1 MKKNIFIIG
10 LALSTLASATPLE
23 NYLKSLKKEV
33 KAENPTFKDFSVA
46 RGKEIF
52 FSKHIGKK
60 GKEVSCV
67 SCHTTNIRDIGEN
80 LFTGKT
86 IKALSPA
93 VNPKRLSN
101 LKKMKKWLRR
111 NFKDVYKREG
121 TPLEKGDVLVFIQS
135 Q

>member
-1 MKKNIFIIG
+1 MKKNLFIIAV
-10 LALSTLASATPLE
+10 ALSTLASATPLE
-23 NYLKSLKKEV
+23 NYLQSLKKEA
-33 KAENPTFKDFSVA
+33 KAENPTFKDFSA
-46 RGKEIF
+46 KRGKEIF

-67 SCHTTNIRDIGEN
+67 SCHTTNLRDTGEN

-86 IKALSPA
+86 IKPLSLA